1 MSTRYRLLS
10 SPSLLLGA
18 ATMLAL
24 AYPAMAAA
32 QTSAASVDGARWT
45 ALIPWL
51 PILLKGFAFD
61 VLISFVAMI
70 VGSVLGT
77 AAGIGQVSH
86 HKGVR
91 VVSRWITQFFRNA
104 PWLVMLFFCIYLMP
118 YEIHILGFS
127 VPFPAWVK
135 GIVGL
140 SFPVMG
146 NVSEV
151 VRGGIQSLPTGQWEA
166 ADALGLTRRQTLRL
180 CILPQ
185 AIKRMAAPWMNTYAI
200 LMMSTPLVSIVG
212 VDDSVT
218 VASSVLSALANPAL
232 LMPVYGLI
240 LVLFFMYCAPIAA
253 LTRQLERRNR

>member
-1 MSTRYRLLS
+1 MSANGIS
-10 SPSLLLGA
+10 W
-18 ATMLAL
+18 
-24 AYPAMAAA
+24 
-32 QTSAASVDGARWT
+32 V

-61 VLISFVAMI
+61 VLISFVAMAI
-70 VGSVLGT
+70 GTVLG
-77 AAGIGQVSH
+77 AVAGIGQMSP

-91 VVSRWITQFFRNA
+91 MASRWVTQFFRNA
-104 PWLVMLFFCIYLMP
+104 PWLVILFFCIYLMP
-118 YEIHILGFS
+118 YEIDVLGLS
-127 VPFPAWVK
+127 VPFPAWAK

-140 SFPVMG
+140 SLPVMG

-166 ADALGLTRRQTLRL
+166 AAALGLTRRQTLRL

-218 VASSVLSALANPAL
+218 IASSVLSALANPAL
-232 LMPVYGLI
+232 MMPVYGLI
-240 LVLFFMYCAPIAA
+240 LVLFFAYCAPIAM
-253 LTRQLERRNR
+253 LTKQLERRYR